1 MSPAARQLQLVAH
14 RGNAFEF
21 PENTIPELLSAI
33 ELGVRYVEFDVQLSR
48 DAVPMVIH
56 DHDLARTAG
65 IAVSIFDMR
74 ASELLRIDVCEKR
87 RFGERF
93 RGTRMPRLA
102 DAIGVLEN
110 RPNVTA
116 FVEIKRQ
123 SLARFGHEMVLGKVL
138 ETLRPFRTQCVVV
151 SFDLPAVF
159 HARQIGGHRIGW
171 VLPAYDDHARLKYEA
186 LQPEFLF
193 CDVGQLPASGTLW
206 RGPWRWV
213 IYEIATFPPALEL
226 AERGAYL
233 IETMHVRA
241 MSEALN
247 AHAIAD
253 FSSR

>member
-1 MSPAARQLQLVAH
+1 MSPAARHLQLVAH

-21 PENTIPELLSAI
+21 PENTVPALISAI
-33 ELGVRYVEFDVQLSR
+33 ELGVRYIEFDVQLSR

-56 DHDLARTAG
+56 DHELARTAG
-65 IAVSIFDMR
+65 IAGSIFDMR
-74 ASELLRIDVCEKR
+74 ASELVRLEVCEKR
-87 RFGERF
+87 RFGNRF
-93 RGTRMPRLA
+93 RGTHMPRLA

-159 HARQIGGHRIGW
+159 HARLTGGHRIGW

-193 CDVGQLPASGTLW
+193 CDVGQLPGSGALW

-213 IYEIATFPPALEL
+213 IYEIATLAHALQL

-233 IETMHVRA
+233 IETMHVRS
-241 MSEALN
+241 MTEALS
-247 AHAIAD
+247 AHASASV
-253 FSSR
+253 SSR